1 MAIESPT
8 ATRIRTALAKHL
20 KRDVRTIAPHA
31 SLRDDLSLD
40 SLGTFELLFE
50 IEEVFDL
57 QIPNEVLQKLV
68 TVGDV
73 IKDVEERL
81 RPSTTKRVDKPSSS
95 KRLAAAKTK

>member
-8 ATRIRTALAKHL
+8 GARIRTALAQYL

-31 SLRDDLSLD
+31 SLRDLGLD

-68 TVGDV
+68 TVADV
-73 IKDVEERL
+73 IKYVEERIQPPTRNAPPT
-81 RPSTTKRVDKPSSS
+81 RPISASQ
-95 KRLAAAKTK
+95 